1 VRRDGRTG
9 AALDVNAA
17 SGNENKIETAGV
29 DIDISYE
36 TALGSGDLY
45 VAFSGNYLD
54 KYNITGIETGD
65 TQYLAGEILFP
76 EIRYN
81 LNVSYTIDKFNVY
94 WQMRYWDETKDRND
108 NSLMTESLNT
118 IDAQY
123 YNDVRFS
130 YQFNENAN
138 TYLGVKNVF
147 DEQPPL
153 LTADHKYQQAGTLSN
168 GTAYDLVGR
177 YFYAGLTLSF

>member
-1 VRRDGRTG
+1 MRRDGRTG

-130 YQFNENAN
+130 Y
-138 TYLGVKNVF
+138 
-147 DEQPPL
+147 
-153 LTADHKYQQAGTLSN
+153 
-168 GTAYDLVGR
+168 
-177 YFYAGLTLSF
+177 